1 MSNLRFNQVFTLLMI
16 VSLVSAFIIPPR
28 FTSPARAEL
37 QGLFSPISRPVQA
50 IAGLIYRHVHRDA
63 PVDDASPASPRPQ
76 QTILEENTQLRTA
89 YAALLKKFDDLSELN
104 ADRQLVGDIRPLCR
118 PASVTGTD
126 ASGIRESLIISP
138 AGFGGLKTDMPVLF
152 AHEVVGRISRAGI
165 ASAQVR
171 LITDPGFPLT
181 GRIGQYRTDAD
192 GQIRLNWVEHLQPL
206 VQGIGH
212 GAMAIRSNLSMQQ
225 VHDLGIGEN
234 DMVLLD
240 DRDYPANLQGYRIG
254 RITSIRPQQNAPLFA
269 DIRVEPASDL
279 MRLKEVMVMVKEG
292 SGVRVQ
298 GSGNAGASPAS
309 SSSALTPEP

>member
-1 MSNLRFNQVFTLLMI
+1 MSNLRFNQVFSLLMI
-16 VSLVSAFIIPPR
+16 ISLVSAFIIPPR
-28 FTSPARAEL
+28 FTNPARDEL
-37 QGLFSPISRPVQA
+37 EGLFSPISGPVRA
-50 IAGLIYRHVHRDA
+50 IAGLIYRHVHRDT
-63 PVDDASPASPRPQ
+63 PVDDASPSSPRPQ
-76 QTILEENTQLRTA
+76 QTIVEENTQLRTA
-89 YAALLKKFDDLSELN
+89 YAALLKKFDDLSQLN

-118 PASVTGTD
+118 PATVTGTD
-126 ASGIRESLIISP
+126 SSGIRESLIIS
-138 AGFGGLKTDMPVLF
+138 AGGFGGLDNGMPVLF
-152 AHEVVGRISRAGI
+152 AHEVVGRIARAGVG
-165 ASAQVR
+165 SSQVR

-181 GRIGQYRTDAD
+181 GRIGQYRTDPD

-240 DRDYPANLQGYRIG
+240 DRDWPANLQGYRIG

-298 GSGNAGASPAS
+298 GSANAGVSTAS
-309 SSSALTPEP
+309 SSSSPTPEP